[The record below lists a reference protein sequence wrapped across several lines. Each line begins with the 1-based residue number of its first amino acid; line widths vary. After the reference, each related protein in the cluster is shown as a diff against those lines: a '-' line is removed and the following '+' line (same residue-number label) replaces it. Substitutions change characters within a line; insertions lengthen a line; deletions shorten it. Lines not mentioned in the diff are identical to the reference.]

1 MFAFSPWK
9 QHCGSFYMFGNTLEE
24 QNLLYCV
31 GKIQLLVLVMLS
43 RLMRGLGSGHV
54 TCGEDLSNARGC
66 LLHRGETYKHTD
78 GRTSRLYD

>member
-1 MFAFSPWK
+1 
-9 QHCGSFYMFGNTLEE
+9 MFGNTLEE

-66 LLHRGETYKHTD
+66 LLYKGQTHIQTD
-78 GRTSRLYD
+78 GHCDSLTESAQWADSVKTN